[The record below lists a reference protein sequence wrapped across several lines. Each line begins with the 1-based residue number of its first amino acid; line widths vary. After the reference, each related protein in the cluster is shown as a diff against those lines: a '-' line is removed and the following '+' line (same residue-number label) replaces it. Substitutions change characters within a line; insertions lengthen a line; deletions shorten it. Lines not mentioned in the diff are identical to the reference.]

1 MTAKKI
7 IADAATVIRR
17 GGVIAYPTEAVY
29 GLGCDPQ
36 NRRAVERLLQMKRR
50 SWTQGLILIGASPE
64 DIAPYIDVP
73 SRMAWRR
80 AAATW
85 PGAMTWVFPA
95 TDYCPAWISGDR
107 DSVAVRVTAH
117 PIAAALCRAAGGAI
131 VSTSAN
137 RSTEPPAKTPSEVR
151 IGLRNA
157 VDLIVPGALG
167 GYDKP
172 TMIREAANGN
182 ILRR

>member
-1 MTAKKI
+1 MLTPRRL
-7 IADAATVIRR
+7 AAAGLVLRT
-17 GGVIAYPTEAVY
+17 GGVIAYPTEAVW

-36 NRRAVERLLQMKRR
+36 NRRAVERLLKLKHREWQK
-50 SWTQGLILIGASPE
+50 GLILIASSIE
-64 DIAPYIDVP
+64 QIEPYIDVP

-80 AAATW
+80 ATTSW
-85 PGAMTWVFPA
+85 PGPSTWVFPA
-95 TDYCPAWISGDR
+95 TDYCPMWISGDR

-117 PIAAALCRAAGGAI
+117 PVARKLCEAFGSAL

-137 RSTEPPAKTPSEVR
+137 RAGEPPAGGVNALR
-151 IGLRNA
+151 IGFRHQ

-167 GYDKP
+167 DLDKP
-172 TMIREAANGN
+172 TIIRDAANGH